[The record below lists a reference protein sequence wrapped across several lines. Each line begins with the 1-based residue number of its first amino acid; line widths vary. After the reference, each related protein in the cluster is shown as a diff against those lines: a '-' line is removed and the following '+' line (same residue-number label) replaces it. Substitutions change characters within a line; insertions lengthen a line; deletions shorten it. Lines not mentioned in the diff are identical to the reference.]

1 LQKAGN
7 EEKNMDDIVRDPVLA
22 NLDVFIGE
30 WSMEAL
36 FSDASATGR
45 AVFEWMLGG
54 QFLVQRSEIAHPDA
68 PNSVAIVSLGSDRD
82 SYFQHYFDSRGV
94 ARSYAMS
101 FSEGIWSLLR
111 ETPDF
116 SPLDFSQRFT
126 GAFIDGGNTIE
137 GEWETSRNG
146 TTSWEH
152 DFYLTYRRV
161 K

>member
-1 LQKAGN
+1 
-7 EEKNMDDIVRDPVLA
+7 MDDIVRDPALA
-22 NLDVFIGE
+22 NLDAFVGQ
-30 WSMEAL
+30 WSLEAL
-36 FSDASATGR
+36 FSDIPPTGPAGR

-68 PNSVAIVSLGSDRD
+68 PNSMAIVSLGTDRD

-94 ARSYAMS
+94 TRTYAMT
-101 FSEGIWSLLR
+101 FSGGIWTLLR
-111 ETPDF
+111 ESPDF

-126 GAFIDGGNTIE
+126 GTFIDGGDTIE
-137 GEWETSRNG
+137 GEWETSRDG
-146 TTSWEH
+146 SVSWEH